1 MMKIRMFFKKL
12 KKATKYTWNKFLLFI
27 GDRIGTGDDK
37 EATWQKI
44 RPASIYIV
52 SALLA
57 LVILVS
63 SFSFI
68 LSKFFGSASKLDSR
82 PILFTINRGA
92 SFSYVA
98 AELEERGIINSS
110 FGIKLLADFT
120 SVTSKIQSGDYI
132 LDKTMTPQEILD
144 LITRPVEAT
153 KVVTVTLVEG
163 NTIADFAKTLEANLV
178 IESAEKFLEECK
190 NLDKYSNFSFV
201 APLKEKTNLKY
212 QLEGYLFPDTYEF
225 YVDSSN
231 ETVINK
237 LLTRFNTI
245 FTEEYVKKAQE
256 LGLSVHEV
264 VALASVIEKEG
275 RGEDFS
281 KISAVFHNR
290 LKKGMK
296 LESDVTVQYALGVK
310 RLVLT
315 ADELKTDSPFNT
327 YVVQGIPAGPICNP
341 GQQALRAALYPDEA
355 TLKGNYLYFTL
366 TDPYTGEVAYSKT
379 YDQHVATKNKY
390 KHLWEEYDKK
400 NQ

>member
-1 MMKIRMFFKKL
+1 MIKIKRFLKKL
-12 KKATKYTWNKFLLFI
+12 KKAAKYTFDKFLLFI

-37 EATWQKI
+37 ETTWKKI
-44 RPASIYIV
+44 RPASIYVI
-52 SALLA
+52 SALLS
-57 LVILVS
+57 LVILVT
-63 SFSFI
+63 SFSFV
-68 LSKFFGSASKLDSR
+68 LTKFFGSASKFDSR

-92 SFSYVA
+92 SFSFVA
-98 AELEERGIINSS
+98 SELEERGIINSS

-153 KVVTVTLVEG
+153 KVVTVTLVED
-163 NTIADFAKTLEANLV
+163 NTIEDFAKTLEANLV
-178 IESAEKFLEECK
+178 IESADKFLEECK
-190 NLDKYSNFSFV
+190 NIDKYSNYSFI
-201 APLKEKTNLKY
+201 APLNEKTNLKY
-212 QLEGYLFPDTYEF
+212 QMEGYLFPDTYEF
-225 YVDSSN
+225 YVGSSN

-256 LGLSVHEV
+256 LGLSIHEIV
-264 VALASVIEKEG
+264 SLASVIEKEG
-275 RGEDFS
+275 RGADFA

-290 LKKGMK
+290 LKKGMR

-315 ADELKTDSPFNT
+315 AEELKVDSPFNT
-327 YVVQGIPAGPICNP
+327 YVVSGIPAGPICNP
-341 GQQALRAALYPDEA
+341 GQQAIRAALYPDED

>member
-1 MMKIRMFFKKL
+1 MKIRMFFKKL

-63 SFSFI
+63 SFSFV

-98 AELEERGIINSS
+98 SELEERGIINSS

-315 ADELKTDSPFNT
+315 ADELKIDSPFNT

-341 GQQALRAALYPDEA
+341 GQQAIRAALYPDEA

>member
-1 MMKIRMFFKKL
+1 MIKIKIFFRKL

-27 GDRIGTGDDK
+27 GDKVGTGDDIN
-37 EATWQKI
+37 ATWQKI
-44 RPASIYIV
+44 RPASIYVV
-52 SALLA
+52 SAILA
-57 LVILVS
+57 LIILVC
-63 SFSFI
+63 SFSFV
-68 LSKFFGSASKLDSR
+68 LSKFFGSASKLDNR

-98 AELEERGIINSS
+98 AELEDRGIINSS

-132 LDKTMTPQEILD
+132 LDKTMTPQDILD

-178 IESAEKFLEECK
+178 IESADKFLAECK
-190 NLDKYSNFSFV
+190 NLDKYSEFYFV
-201 APLKEKTNLKY
+201 SPLKEKTNLKY

-225 YVDSSN
+225 YVGSSN
-231 ETVINK
+231 ETVISK
-237 LLTRFNTI
+237 LLSRFNTI
-245 FTEEYVKKAQE
+245 FTEEFNKKAQE

-275 RGEDFS
+275 RGEDFA

-315 ADELKTDSPFNT
+315 ADELKVDSPFNT
-327 YVVQGIPAGPICNP
+327 YVVSGIPAGPICNP
-341 GQQALRAALYPDEA
+341 GQQAIRAALYPDED
-355 TLKGNYLYFTL
+355 TRKGNYLYFTL

-379 YDQHVATKNKY
+379 YEQHVATKNKY